1 MTKKLLG
8 RLKQLKG
15 VLAFFSSEGIA
26 KGLHWL
32 LLLLLF
38 FLSKPK
44 PENYGMLA
52 LIVAF
57 ERMAE
62 VMLDFGQKR
71 VVYRFFDKDSTDNS
85 RFLSTTF
92 TSWMLLIFAILL
104 ALGIGVWIS
113 GSNTFFKID
122 TSLPFYICLVNLGVG
137 KIYAFVTYILRIDKR
152 IRAYANMRLIFS
164 IVQFVLSVLVALVFD
179 DVALGFVTGTFG
191 AYVIATI
198 YQLSILT
205 QFLDGFC
212 LEWSIFRRNML
223 YGYPLVVQQLISNI
237 GPNIDK
243 FFLAEF
249 VTLSEVGHYN
259 FIVTVLSAF
268 TFLFAICTSYFEP
281 MLFRIRTNAKQ
292 FLLTNQT
299 FIYTCI
305 CFAAMVVVGTSVVF
319 QTIGKSSEI
328 PLYLVLSA
336 AYIMLPVY
344 FYNTYVYMT
353 SDKNGYVVSFSA
365 IAVAFDLVANYFLIK
380 YYGVV
385 GAAMAQCIYTFV
397 LSWLSYIFLEW
408 KYPHY
413 RSQHNRIL
421 GIIMT
426 LPVFVCLSFNMPYIL
441 YVEYLAIILFAGL
454 FIIRNIREMY
464 AVVKD

>member
-1 MTKKLLG
+1 MRFYTI
-8 RLKQLKG
+8 LKQMKG
-15 VLAFFSSEGIA
+15 ALAFFSSEGIA

-38 FLSKPK
+38 FLSKPH

-71 VVYRFFDKDSTDNS
+71 VVYRFFDPKSADNGL
-85 RFLSTTF
+85 FLSTTF
-92 TSWMLLIFAILL
+92 TSWILL
-104 ALGIGVWIS
+104 VSFLLLLLGVGVWIS
-113 GSNTFFKID
+113 GTNTIFNID
-122 TSLPFYICLVNLGVG
+122 ASLPFYVCLANLGVG
-137 KIYAFVTYILRIDKR
+137 KVYAFVTYILRIDKR
-152 IRAYANMRLIFS
+152 IKSYANMRLVFS
-164 IVQFVLSVLVALVFD
+164 IVQFVGSILVAYIAD
-179 DVALGFVTGTFG
+179 DVALGFVVGTMV

-198 YQLSILT
+198 T
-205 QFLDGFC
+205 KVGVFREFLKGIRLD
-212 LEWSIFRRNML
+212 WSVFKRNML

-249 VTLSEVGHYN
+249 VTISEVGHYN

-268 TFLFAICTSYFEP
+268 TFLFAIGTSYFEP
-281 MLFRIRTNAKQ
+281 MLFRIRNNAKQ

-305 CFAAMVVVGTSVVF
+305 CFAAMVVVGTSIVF
-319 QTIGKSSEI
+319 LIIGKSNEI

-344 FYNTYVYMT
+344 YYNTYVYMT

-397 LSWLSYIFLEW
+397 LSWLSYMFLEW

-413 RSQHNRIL
+413 RSQHNRML

-426 LPVFVCLSFNMPYIL
+426 LPVFICLSFNLPYVL
-441 YVEYLAIILFAGL
+441 YFEHLAIILFAGL
-454 FIIRNIREMY
+454 FILRNRREMY

>member
-1 MTKKLLG
+1 MTHIFA
-8 RLKQLKG
+8 RLKQVKG
-15 VLAFFSSEGIA
+15 TLAFFSSEGIA

-38 FLSKPK
+38 FLSKPH

-71 VVYRFFDKDSTDNS
+71 VVYRFFDPKSADNGL
-85 RFLSTTF
+85 FLSTTF
-92 TSWMLLIFAILL
+92 TSWILL
-104 ALGIGVWIS
+104 VSFLLLSLGVGVWIS
-113 GSNTFFKID
+113 GTDTIFNID
-122 TSLPFYICLVNLGVG
+122 ASLPFYLCLANLGVG
-137 KIYAFVTYILRIDKR
+137 KVYAFVTYILRIDKR
-152 IRAYANMRLIFS
+152 IKAYANMRLVFS
-164 IVQFVLSVLVALVFD
+164 VVQFVGSILIAYLAD
-179 DVALGFVTGTFG
+179 DVALGFVVGTFA
-191 AYVIATI
+191 AYVTATA
-198 YQLSILT
+198 T
-205 QFLDGFC
+205 KVGVFHEFLEGIRLD
-212 LEWSIFRRNML
+212 WSVFKRNML

-249 VTLSEVGHYN
+249 VSLTEVGHYN
-259 FIVTVLSAF
+259 FIVTILSAF
-268 TFLFAICTSYFEP
+268 TFLFSICTSYFEP
-281 MLFRIRTNAKQ
+281 MLFRIRNDAKR

-305 CFAAMVVVGTSVVF
+305 GFAAAVVLVTSVVF
-319 QTIGKSSEI
+319 FVIGKDAEI

-365 IAVAFDLVANYFLIK
+365 IAVVFDLAANYLFIK
-380 YYGVV
+380 LYGVM
-385 GAAMAQCIYTFV
+385 GAAMAQCIYTFT
-397 LSWLSYIFLEW
+397 LSWLSYAFLEW
-408 KYPHY
+408 KYPQY
-413 RSQHNRIL
+413 RSHHNRLL
-421 GIIMT
+421 GLMMVI
-426 LPVFVCLSFNMPYIL
+426 PVFACLTINVPYIL
-441 YVEYLAIILFAGL
+441 FVEYLAIVLFAGL
-454 FIIRNIREMY
+454 FVLRNKREMFS
-464 AVVKD
+464 VIKD